1 MSNIATCAFILKN
14 YNQCKNKCNKELN
27 NIPYCTR
34 HYNKLILE
42 FNNSNQAN
50 SNQFDSNQ
58 FDSNQA
64 DLNRSDLNRSDSNLF
79 NNKKISD
86 ILNTIKKL
94 ENYSNLEYLNSGTYV
109 DVYKIEID
117 NKVYA
122 LKYQDLSNNKNML
135 YYEYLLLSK
144 HFIGHENI
152 VEVYSYYFKTKKY
165 ALLLVELI
173 PMQFD
178 SIISINEKSEDLI
191 KNIGIQLIN
200 VIKFIHSKKY
210 LYIDLKPDNI
220 MFKNKI
226 AKFIDFNLCIKYIDS
241 YSKYYPNEKL
251 KSRQGNDLYS
261 SRNIN
266 SGFRGVRIDDIESI
280 LYILMDLLQIDE
292 FKSIK
297 QSKQIKVIIDKKKYL
312 FNQSYNFKFINEFIN
327 EINIYIT
334 NDNINNKLQNKNIN
348 YDNFIKILTI

>member
-1 MSNIATCAFILKN
+1 MSDIPNCTFILKN

-42 FNNSNQAN
+42 FNQSTSINKQESSNKL
-50 SNQFDSNQ
+50 DSVE
-58 FDSNQA
+58 
-64 DLNRSDLNRSDSNLF
+64 LNYSDLNLF
-79 NNKKISD
+79 NIQKITD
-86 ILNTIKKL
+86 ILKSIKRF
-94 ENYSNLEYLNSGTYV
+94 ENYSNLEYINSGTYV
-109 DVYKIEID
+109 DVYKIKIN
-117 NKVYA
+117 NKLYA
-122 LKYQDLSNNKNML
+122 LKYQDLSDKKNML

-144 HFIGHENI
+144 HFIKHENI
-152 VEVYSYYFKTKKY
+152 VEVYSYYFKTKQY
-165 ALLLVELI
+165 ALLLVEFI
-173 PMQFD
+173 PTQLD
-178 SIISINEKSEDLI
+178 TITYKSEDLI
-191 KNIGIQLIN
+191 KNLGIQLIN
-200 VIKFIHSKKY
+200 GIKFIHSKKY

-220 MFKNKI
+220 MIKNKI
-226 AKFIDFNLCIKYIDS
+226 VKLIDFNLCIKYIDS

-312 FNQSYNFKFINEFIN
+312 FNQTYNFKFINEFIK
-327 EINIYIT
+327 EINIYIN
-334 NDNINNKLQNKNIN
+334 NDTINNKLQNKTII
-348 YDNFIKILTI
+348 YDNFIKILKL

>member
-1 MSNIATCAFILKN
+1 MSDIPNCTFILKN

-42 FNNSNQAN
+42 FNQSTSINKQESSNK
-50 SNQFDSNQ
+50 SDSVE
-58 FDSNQA
+58 
-64 DLNRSDLNRSDSNLF
+64 LNYSDLNLF
-79 NNKKISD
+79 NIQKITD
-86 ILNTIKKL
+86 ILKSIKKF
-94 ENYSNLEYLNSGTYV
+94 ENYSNLEYINSGTYV
-109 DVYKIEID
+109 DVYKIKIN
-117 NKVYA
+117 NKLYA
-122 LKYQDLSNNKNML
+122 LKYQDLSDQKNML

-144 HFIGHENI
+144 HFIKYENI
-152 VEVYSYYFKTKKY
+152 VEVYSYYFKTKQY
-165 ALLLVELI
+165 ALLLVEFI
-173 PMQFD
+173 PTQLD
-178 SIISINEKSEDLI
+178 TITYKSEDLI
-191 KNIGIQLIN
+191 KNLGIQLIN
-200 VIKFIHSKKY
+200 GIKFIHSKKY

-220 MFKNKI
+220 MIKNKI
-226 AKFIDFNLCIKYIDS
+226 VKLIDFNLCIKYIDS

-312 FNQSYNFKFINEFIN
+312 FNQTYNFKFINEFIK
-327 EINIYIT
+327 EINIYIN
-334 NDNINNKLQNKNIN
+334 NDTINNKLQNKTII
-348 YDNFIKILTI
+348 YDNFIKILKL

>member
-1 MSNIATCAFILKN
+1 MSNITICAFILKN

-42 FNNSNQAN
+42 FNSSNQ
-50 SNQFDSNQ
+50 
-58 FDSNQA
+58 
-64 DLNRSDLNRSDSNLF
+64 LNRSNSNNSDQLNNSNSNSSDSNNSDKANSNLF
-79 NNKKISD
+79 NIQKISD
-86 ILNTIKKL
+86 ILNSIKKL
-94 ENYSNLEYLNSGTYV
+94 ENYSKLEYINSGTYV
-109 DVYKIEID
+109 DVYKLEIN
-117 NKVYA
+117 NKIYA

-144 HFIGHENI
+144 HFIGYKNI
-152 VEVYSYYFKTKKY
+152 VEVYSYYFKPKKY
-165 ALLLVELI
+165 ALLLVEYI
-173 PMQFD
+173 NIHFD
-178 SIISINEKSEDLI
+178 SIKLKTEDLI

-200 VIKFIHSKKY
+200 AIKFIHSKKY

-220 MFKNKI
+220 MFKDDILKL
-226 AKFIDFNLCIKYIDS
+226 IDFNLCIKYIDS
-241 YSKYYPNEKL
+241 YSKYYSNDKL

-266 SGFRGVRIDDIESI
+266 LGFRGIRIDDIESI
-280 LYILMDLLQIDE
+280 LYILMDLLQIYE

-312 FNQSYNFKFINEFIN
+312 FNQIYNFKFINEFIK
-327 EINIYIT
+327 EINTYIT

-348 YDNFIKILTI
+348 YDKFIKILTL

>member
-1 MSNIATCAFILKN
+1 MSDITNCAFILKN

-42 FNNSNQAN
+42 FNK
-50 SNQFDSNQ
+50 
-58 FDSNQA
+58 
-64 DLNRSDLNRSDSNLF
+64 SDSNDNKNSNNDTKDSNNLNYSDPLLF
-79 NNKKISD
+79 NIQKIID
-86 ILNTIKKL
+86 ILNSIKKL
-94 ENYSNLEYLNSGTYV
+94 ETYSKLEYINSGTYV
-109 DVYKIEID
+109 DVYKLEIN
-117 NKVYA
+117 NKLYA
-122 LKYQDLSNNKNML
+122 LKYQDLTDNKNML

-144 HFIGHENI
+144 HFIKNENI
-152 VEVYSYYFKTKKY
+152 VEVYSYYFKAKKY

-173 PMQFD
+173 PIQFD
-178 SIISINEKSEDLI
+178 HITINNIVNEEFI

-200 VIKFIHSKKY
+200 TMKFIHSKKY

-220 MFKNKI
+220 MFKDKI
-226 AKFIDFNLCIKYIDS
+226 VKLIDFNLCIKYIDS

-266 SGFRGVRIDDIESI
+266 AGFRGIRIDDIESI

-292 FKSIK
+292 FKSIT

-312 FNQSYNFKFINEFIN
+312 FNQTYNFKFINEFIK

-334 NDNINNKLQNKNIN
+334 NDTINNKLQNKIIN
-348 YDNFIKILTI
+348 YDNFIKILNL

>member
-1 MSNIATCAFILKN
+1 MSDITTCAFILKN

-42 FNNSNQAN
+42 FNSSNK
-50 SNQFDSNQ
+50 SISSQFDLNKSDSSQ
-58 FDSNQA
+58 F
-64 DLNRSDLNRSDSNLF
+64 DLNRSDSNLF
-79 NNKKISD
+79 NIQKISD
-86 ILNTIKKL
+86 ILISIKKL
-94 ENYSNLEYLNSGTYV
+94 DNYSNLEYINSGTYV
-109 DVYKIEID
+109 DVYKLKIN

-122 LKYQDLSNNKNML
+122 LKYQDLATNKNML

-144 HFIGHENI
+144 HFIEHKNI

-178 SIISINEKSEDLI
+178 SIKIITEEII

-200 VIKFIHSKKY
+200 VIRFIHTKKY

-220 MFKNKI
+220 MFKDKVL
-226 AKFIDFNLCIKYIDS
+226 KLIDFNLCIKYIDT

-266 SGFRGVRIDDIESI
+266 SGFRGIRIDDVESI

-312 FNQSYNFKFINEFIN
+312 FNKSYNFRFINEFIK
-327 EINIYIT
+327 EINTYIT

-348 YDNFIKILTI
+348 YDKFIEILHLK

>member
-1 MSNIATCAFILKN
+1 MSDISNCAFILKN
-14 YNQCKNKCNKELN
+14 YNQCKNKCSKEFN
-27 NIPYCTR
+27 SIPYCTR

-42 FNNSNQAN
+42 FNNSNKHN
-50 SNQFDSNQ
+50 SVQSNLEQ
-58 FDSNQA
+58 YNSEQSNSEQSNLEQA
-64 DLNRSDLNRSDSNLF
+64 DPNLF
-79 NNKKISD
+79 NIQKITD
-86 ILNTIKKL
+86 ILISIKKL
-94 ENYSNLEYLNSGTYV
+94 ENYSNLEYINSGTYV
-109 DVYKIEID
+109 DVYKLEI
-117 NKVYA
+117 NNQLYA

-144 HFIGHENI
+144 HFMEHENV

-173 PMQFD
+173 SMQYD
-178 SIISINEKSEDLI
+178 SIRTIISIKENPEDLI

-200 VIKFIHSKKY
+200 VMKFIHSKKY

-226 AKFIDFNLCIKYIDS
+226 AKLIDFNLCIKYIDS

-266 SGFRGVRIDDIESI
+266 SGFRGIRIDDIESI

-312 FNQSYNFKFINEFIN
+312 FNQTYNFKFINEFIK
-327 EINIYIT
+327 EINIYVT
-334 NDNINNKLQNKNIN
+334 NDNINNKLQNKIIISLK
-348 YDNFIKILTI
+348 F